1 MNAMLPAVMGIP
13 SGLPDGAHPEPE
25 IIEGEFSEAGVCLPV
40 RQADTDRHLIEL
52 WLGNQASRHTRRNY
66 ARQAHRF
73 LVFVRKPLAEVR
85 LGDLQ
90 AFAASLEAEGQAS
103 ATRATAIAALKSLF
117 TFAQEA
123 GYLRFNVGA
132 ALKAPPVKNT
142 LAERILAETDV
153 VRMLALEPNRRNRA
167 LLTLLYGAGLRISEP
182 CGLKWRDLAERDG
195 AGQVTVFGKGG
206 KTRAV
211 LLSATTWR
219 QVTELRSGADPD
231 APVFVS
237 RKGGHLVPSAVH
249 RIVKAAAARAGISA
263 EASAHWLR
271 HAHASHSLER
281 GAPIHLVQATLGHTS
296 VATTGRYLHAR
307 PTDSSARYLG
317 V

>member
-25 IIEGEFSEAGVCLPV
+25 IIEGEFSEAPSRGALIS
-40 RQADTDRHLIEL
+40 QADSDRHLIEL
-52 WLGNQASRHTRRNY
+52 WLGKHASRHTRQNY
-66 ARQAHRF
+66 ARHARRF
-73 LVFVRKPLAEVR
+73 LAFVDKPLEEVR

-90 AFAASLEAEGQAS
+90 AFAASLERLAPAS
-103 ATRATAIAALKSLF
+103 RANAIAALKSLF

-132 ALKAPPVKNT
+132 AMKAPPIKNT
-142 LAERILAETDV
+142 LAERILGETDV
-153 VRMLALEPNRRNRA
+153 LRMLALEPERRNRV
-167 LLTLLYGAGLRISEP
+167 LLTLLYGAGLRVSEL

-206 KTRAV
+206 RTRAV
-211 LLSATTWR
+211 LLSSATWR
-219 QVTELRSGADPD
+219 QIAELRSGADPD
-231 APVFVS
+231 APMFVS

-281 GAPIHLVQATLGHTS
+281 GAPIHLVQATLGHAS

>member
-25 IIEGEFSEAGVCLPV
+25 IIEGEFSEAPSRGALIS
-40 RQADTDRHLIEL
+40 QADSDRHLIEL
-52 WLGNQASRHTRRNY
+52 WLGKHASRHTRQNY
-66 ARQAHRF
+66 ARHARRF
-73 LVFVRKPLAEVR
+73 LVFVAKPLAEVR

-90 AFAASLEAEGQAS
+90 AFSASLEHQAPAS
-103 ATRATAIAALKSLF
+103 RANAIAALKSLF

-132 ALKAPPVKNT
+132 AVKAPPVKNT
-142 LAERILAETDV
+142 LAERIMGEMDV
-153 VRMLALEPNRRNRA
+153 RRMLALEPERRNRV
-167 LLTLLYGAGLRISEP
+167 LLTLLYAGGLRVSEL
-182 CGLKWRDLAERDG
+182 CGLKWRDLTERDQ

-219 QVTELRSGADPD
+219 QVTELRAGADPD

-249 RIVKAAAARAGISA
+249 RIVKAAAKRAGISA

-281 GAPIHLVQATLGHTS
+281 GAPIHLVQQTLGHAS

>member
-1 MNAMLPAVMGIP
+1 MNARLPAVI
-13 SGLPDGAHPEPE
+13 EPE
-25 IIEGEFSEAGVCLPV
+25 IIEGEFSEPAPHVPV

-52 WLGNQASRHTRRNY
+52 WLGKHASRHTRRNY

-73 LVFVRKPLAEVR
+73 LVFVQKPLAEVR

-90 AFAASLEAEGQAS
+90 AFAAALEAEGQAS

-182 CGLKWRDLAERDG
+182 CGLKWRDLAEREGG
-195 AGQVTVFGKGG
+195 AGQVTIYGKGG
-206 KTRAV
+206 RTRVV
-211 LLSATTWR
+211 LLSAATWR
-219 QVTELRSGADPD
+219 QLVELRSGADPD

-237 RKGGHLVPSAVH
+237 RTGGHLDPSAVH
-249 RIVKAAAARAGISA
+249 RIVKAAAKRAGISA

-281 GAPIHLVQATLGHTS
+281 GAPIHLVQATLGHAS